1 MRAVGGFTVGPDC
14 RGLERGHGVSRGEA
28 AGGSTREDEPG
39 GVEQAV
45 PALTPAAAPTV
56 GQRLIK
62 AAHEAAAIA
71 RGEVSDPSYTG
82 GMNDLCVTDAAPA
95 VCEWKQLGDRHGH
108 FTRECSKYPTTSAA
122 GDYCSNCGKP
132 IKFTEVK

>member
-1 MRAVGGFTVGPDC
+1 MPDIVKGIVEHHQSLLRPEENKFHVGN
-14 RGLERGHGVSRGEA
+14 
-28 AGGSTREDEPG
+28 GSD
-39 GVEQAV
+39 
-45 PALTPAAAPTV
+45 
-56 GQRLIK
+56 
-62 AAHEAAAIA
+62 
-71 RGEVSDPSYTG
+71 
-82 GMNDLCVTDAAPA
+82 DAAPA

>member
-1 MRAVGGFTVGPDC
+1 MTLDDLEKEFWGDQREQPTRVRLARVIRALQDEMQFGDWTAWHRLNEILGDA
-14 RGLERGHGVSRGEA
+14 GEKVA
-28 AGGSTREDEPG
+28 E
-39 GVEQAV
+39 
-45 PALTPAAAPTV
+45 
-56 GQRLIK
+56 
-62 AAHEAAAIA
+62 
-71 RGEVSDPSYTG
+71 YTG
-82 GMNDLCVTDAAPA
+82 GMNDLSVTPATDPAPA

>member
-1 MRAVGGFTVGPDC
+1 MTTNIKG
-14 RGLERGHGVSRGEA
+14 SEA
-28 AGGSTREDEPG
+28 
-39 GVEQAV
+39 
-45 PALTPAAAPTV
+45 
-56 GQRLIK
+56 
-62 AAHEAAAIA
+62 
-71 RGEVSDPSYTG
+71 
-82 GMNDLCVTDAAPA
+82 TDAAPA